1 MTGGA
6 ISTLRCPNCGA
17 PAAPEAA
24 RCEYCRAR
32 LATVSCPKC
41 FGVLFEGAAFCP
53 HCGVPGSRT
62 EAAEPAQIRC
72 PACRAAMRWVQ
83 VGTIDLLEC
92 AECDGTWI
100 EAVTFERLCADRE
113 SQAAVLHT
121 TTSEPAAGKGVRIE
135 RIRYRP
141 CLKCGKL
148 MNRVNFGLLS
158 GAILDVCRGHG
169 TFLDRGELHQVIQFI
184 LDGGLERTREARR
197 QELVDEEQKLRDL
210 EREQVGLAPSG
221 SSSASA
227 DRSLHDFLSVLLDRS
242 H

>member
-1 MTGGA
+1 MTGA

-24 RCEYCRAR
+24 RCEYCRSR

-41 FGVLFEGAAFCP
+41 FGVLFAGATFCP
-53 HCGVPGSRT
+53 HCGVPSSRA
-62 EAAEPAQIRC
+62 EAAAPAQIRC

-113 SQAAVLHT
+113 SQAAALHT
-121 TTSEPAAGKGVRIE
+121 NPSQPKPGNAVRID

-148 MNRVNFGLLS
+148 MNRINFALVS
-158 GAILDVCRGHG
+158 GAVLDVCRGHG

-197 QELVDEEQKLRDL
+197 QELVEEEHRLRDL
-210 EREQVGLAPSG
+210 ERGKTRITPGQSTSE
-221 SSSASA
+221 SA
-227 DRSLHDFLSVLLDRS
+227 DKSLHEFLSVLLDRS
-242 H
+242 R